1 MQRTA
6 AQLLTEF
13 SDTHN
18 FLDSMSDEQKARLIA
33 ISSVRDFRQQKHI
46 ARLGDPVDGIYFIVK
61 GGLRLESHSEDGERF
76 LVGDLLAGD
85 VFGFVAVLDGKPSV
99 HDARTV
105 GETAA
110 VFVNGTQFRKFVYSD
125 PDLTR
130 RTIEIM
136 CQRLRMALAMVERFA
151 PGSQTSRVVRCLV
164 ASVDQLG
171 FRPLRVHQTRISI
184 NQFDLAAMLSISR
197 QSVHRVLKD
206 LEETGI
212 ISVGYGVIDVH
223 DLGRLRALQ

>member
-1 MQRTA
+1 MQQTA
-6 AQLLTEF
+6 AQLLGEF

-18 FLDSMSDEQKARLIA
+18 FLDSMSDAQKARLVA
-33 ISSVRDFRQQKHI
+33 ISSVRSFPQQKQI
-46 ARLGDPVDGIYFIVK
+46 AALGAPVDGIYFIVK
-61 GGLRLESHSEDGERF
+61 GGLRLESYSENGERF

-85 VFGFVAVLDGKPSV
+85 VFGFVAVLDGKPSI
-99 HDARTV
+99 HDAKTV
-105 GETAA
+105 GDTLA
-110 VFVNGTQFRKFVYSD
+110 VFVNGGHFRKFVYSD
-125 PDLTR
+125 PDLTK
-130 RTIEIM
+130 RTIEVM

-151 PGSQTSRVVRCLV
+151 PGNQTSRVVRCLV
-164 ASVDQLG
+164 AAADQLG

-197 QSVHRVLKD
+197 QSVHRVLKE

-223 DLGRLRALQ
+223 DLGRLRTLQ